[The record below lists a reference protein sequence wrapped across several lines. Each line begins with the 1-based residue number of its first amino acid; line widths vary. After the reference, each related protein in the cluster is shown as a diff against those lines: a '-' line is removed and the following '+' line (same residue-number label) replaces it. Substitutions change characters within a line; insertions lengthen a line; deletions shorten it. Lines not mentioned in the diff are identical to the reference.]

1 MEVELHIIMDILL
14 VMVLQQPIMVTL
26 LVLVIAT
33 PVMDEVV
40 SGSYKY
46 AFVLVSLVYITIRVR
61 RLIVKLKE

>member
-1 MEVELHIIMDILL
+1 MLKGKLNFTTLL
-14 VMVLQQPIMVTL
+14 AMVTVLMMVML

-40 SGSYKY
+40 SGPYKY
-46 AFVLVSLVYITIRVR
+46 AFVVVSLVYIAIRVR

>member
-1 MEVELHIIMDILL
+1 MLKGKLNFTTLL
-14 VMVLQQPIMVTL
+14 AMVTVLMMVML